1 MFQNDLKRVI
11 AYSTCS
17 QLGWKKSAA
26 RNHLK
31 VVFGNELY
39 KSGNCAMWQS
49 VSAFPILLKR
59 SYSCLGSNNP
69 RQEETFELEIESI
82 IKKIKNEP
90 GTSKKIRICR
100 EN

>member
-17 QLGWKKSAA
+17 QLGWKKSA
-26 RNHLK
+26 
-31 VVFGNELY
+31 NELY
-39 KSGNCAMWQS
+39 KSGKGR

-59 SYSCLGSNNP
+59 SYLDKSNNP
-69 RQEETFELEIESI
+69 REETFELEIESI
-82 IKKIKNEP
+82 IKKIKKDILP
-90 GTSKKIRICR
+90 KKSEYVPDNLLKEVLGR